1 MWNDVCVCVWRI
13 LRNLVEIKNLVGRNS
28 VIELCIGETDQSEQ
42 CDRM

>member
-1 MWNDVCVCVWRI
+1 M
-13 LRNLVEIKNLVGRNS
+13 EMENLVGRNS